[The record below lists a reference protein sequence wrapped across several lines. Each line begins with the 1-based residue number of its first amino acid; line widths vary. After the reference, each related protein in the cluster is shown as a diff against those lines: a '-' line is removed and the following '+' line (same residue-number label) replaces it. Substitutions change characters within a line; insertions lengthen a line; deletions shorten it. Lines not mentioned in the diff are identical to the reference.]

1 MQKKKILYL
10 DILRILASFAVIA
23 IHVSTQNFDSYSV
36 DTYEWGA
43 FNVFDSLSRWAV
55 PVFCMISGTLFL
67 NKDKKIKTLSLY
79 TKNISRMLIAYFVW
93 STFYAVFNYDVD
105 VIGKTEFIKKIFLGN
120 YHMWYILLIVGFY
133 ALVPVLRRISSS
145 RATTQYFI
153 LISLVV
159 TFLIPA
165 VALIP
170 NFEWVKTNANRA
182 FLNLP
187 LGYTP
192 YFFIGYYIVKYDIA
206 KWLKKLIYILGPLA
220 FAGTILGTLVIS
232 QLKGKFYSE
241 FYQYDSFTVLFQSL
255 FVFVAVKELFENV
268 NPSEKAEKFV
278 SSISKHTFGVYL
290 VHTFIIFELN
300 ELFGINSVTVN
311 PYIAIPAVIFIT
323 YLVSEIISAIL
334 NHIPLVKK
342 YLV

>member
-10 DILRILASFAVIA
+10 DILRILASFAVIS
-23 IHVSTQNFDSYSV
+23 IHVSTQNFDNFTV

-67 NKDKKIKTLSLY
+67 NKDKKIKTRSLY

-93 STFYAVFNYDVD
+93 STFYAVFNYEVD
-105 VIGKTEFIKKIFLGN
+105 VIGKTEFVKKILLGN

-133 ALVPVLRRISSS
+133 ALVPILRRISASQ
-145 RATTQYFI
+145 ATTRYFI
-153 LISLVV
+153 FVSIVV

-170 NFEWVKTNANRA
+170 DFEWVKTNANRA
-182 FLNLP
+182 FLSLP

-192 YFFIGYYIVKYDIA
+192 YFFIGYYIVKYDIP
-206 KWLKKLIYILGPLA
+206 KYLKKIIYILGPFA
-220 FAGTILGTLVIS
+220 FAGTVFGTLVIS

-255 FVFVAVKELFENV
+255 FVFVVIKEIFENV
-268 NPSEKAEKFV
+268 NPSERTEKFI
-278 SSISKHTFGVYL
+278 SAISKHTFGVYL

-300 ELFGINSVTVN
+300 ELFGISSIMVN
-311 PYIAIPAVIFIT
+311 PYIAIPVVIFIT
-323 YLVSEIISAIL
+323 YVASEIISAIL
-334 NHIPLVKK
+334 NQIPLVKK

>member
-10 DILRILASFAVIA
+10 DILRILASFAVIS
-23 IHVSTQNFDSYSV
+23 IHVSTQNFDNFSV

-67 NKDKKIKTLSLY
+67 NKDKKIKTRSLY
-79 TKNISRMLIAYFVW
+79 TKNMSRMLIAYFVW
-93 STFYAVFNYDVD
+93 STFYAVFNYDVE
-105 VIGKTEFIKKIFLGN
+105 VIGKTEFVKKILLGN

-133 ALVPVLRRISSS
+133 ALVPVLRRISASKG
-145 RATTQYFI
+145 TTRYFI
-153 LISLVV
+153 FVSIFV

-170 NFEWVKTNANRA
+170 DFEWVKTNANRA
-182 FLNLP
+182 FLSLP

-192 YFFIGYYIVKYDIA
+192 YFFIGYYIVKYDIP
-206 KWLKKLIYILGPLA
+206 KYLKKIIYILGPLA
-220 FAGTILGTLVIS
+220 FAGTVFGTLVIS

-241 FYQYDSFTVLFQSL
+241 LYQYDSFTVLFQSL
-255 FVFVAVKELFENV
+255 FVFVVIKEIFENV
-268 NPSEKAEKFV
+268 NPSERTEKFI
-278 SSISKHTFGVYL
+278 SAISKHTFGVYL

-300 ELFGINSVTVN
+300 ELFGINSVIVN

-323 YLVSEIISAIL
+323 YVASEIISAIL
-334 NHIPLVKK
+334 NQIPLVKK